1 MNSNL
6 ISIEKRTKILVV
18 DDEKDIVDLIA
29 YNLTNEDYTIVKA
42 YNGDQALKLIQAEKP
57 DLILLDLMLPGLQG
71 LEICKRV
78 RTNPETA
85 SVPIIMLT
93 AKTEEIDKI
102 LGLEMGADDYI
113 TKPFS
118 VRELIARVRAV
129 MRRTNPPP
137 ANGNSEVFSHKGLRV
152 DYRSYEVLLN
162 GNKLDLSPTEIKLL
176 MFFTKNPGRVF
187 TRDQILDHVWGNDA
201 FVEPRTVDVHI
212 RRLRSQLEKDSENP
226 EFIQTVR
233 GVGYKFIK

>member
-6 ISIEKRTKILVV
+6 ISIVKRTKILVV

-29 YNLTNEDYTIVKA
+29 YNLTNEGFAIVKA
-42 YNGDQALKLIQAEKP
+42 YDGDQAQKLIQAEKP
-57 DLILLDLMLPGLQG
+57 DLVLLDLMLPGLQG

-118 VRELIARVRAV
+118 VRELIARVRAI

-137 ANGNSEVFSHKGLRV
+137 ANGISEIFSHNGLQV
-152 DYRSYEVLLN
+152 NYRSYEVSLD

-187 TRDQILDHVWGNDA
+187 TRDQILDHVWGNDS